1 MCTNQYS
8 ESVHAGLV
16 PRSST
21 EPDLAC
27 SCRTCDEHGYSLA
40 QIVAC
45 GEVEHLLLVHSTLA
59 VVDDLAYRDQVAE
72 AGFLCQTLILA
83 CRAVV
88 QLGLYK
94 QLQAIFQG
102 ERVMLT
108 RLLYGSPECA
118 IPGIFRLLRA
128 FDIFL

>member
-1 MCTNQYS
+1 MCTNRYR
-8 ESVHAGLV
+8 EPVHAGLV
-16 PRSST
+16 SQDST
-21 EPDLAC
+21 EPALAC
-27 SCRTCDEHGYSLA
+27 SCSSCDEHGYSLA
-40 QIVAC
+40 YIVVC

-72 AGFLCQTLILA
+72 AGFLRQTLILA

-94 QLQAIFQG
+94 QLQAIFKG

-108 RLLYGSPECA
+108 RLLYGSPVMRHSRHLQTSQ
-118 IPGIFRLLRA
+118 GV
-128 FDIFL
+128 

>member
-16 PRSST
+16 PQSST

-94 QLQAIFQG
+94 QLQP
-102 ERVMLT
+102 
-108 RLLYGSPECA
+108 S
-118 IPGIFRLLRA
+118 FRESESC
-128 FDIFL
+128 